1 MLNCARYKSDLFAL
15 GTNSLVSSALVIS
28 LRSKPSDK
36 IVDRRKKT
44 EEEKKG
50 KKEGNRKCS
59 EKKTTRRD
67 VFFFKHA
74 AFQPV
79 GFLEAECSFSS
90 VPFVTSNISP
100 NPGRVFKNR
109 TSFNEPVDSS
119 LSREKI
125 LFSILRE
132 RESRIIVR
140 SKDRNCKRF

>member
-1 MLNCARYKSDLFAL
+1 MQ
-15 GTNSLVSSALVIS
+15 
-28 LRSKPSDK
+28 
-36 IVDRRKKT
+36 RKKDD
-44 EEEKKG
+44 EK
-50 KKEGNRKCS
+50 
-59 EKKTTRRD
+59 RRF
-67 VFFFKHA
+67 FFFKHA

-125 LFSILRE
+125 LFSILNANLGLLYDR
-132 RESRIIVR
+132 RIGIANVSRQMY
-140 SKDRNCKRF
+140 

>member
-1 MLNCARYKSDLFAL
+1 MQ
-15 GTNSLVSSALVIS
+15 
-28 LRSKPSDK
+28 
-36 IVDRRKKT
+36 RKKDD
-44 EEEKKG
+44 EK
-50 KKEGNRKCS
+50 
-59 EKKTTRRD
+59 RRF
-67 VFFFKHA
+67 FFFKHA

-125 LFSILRE
+125 LFSILNANLGLLYDRRIGIANVSRQMYSIFDKKKKEEKKIIPLTKQGQKNKNRIKSRQSSGFKE
-132 RESRIIVR
+132 RVR
-140 SKDRNCKRF
+140 FPW